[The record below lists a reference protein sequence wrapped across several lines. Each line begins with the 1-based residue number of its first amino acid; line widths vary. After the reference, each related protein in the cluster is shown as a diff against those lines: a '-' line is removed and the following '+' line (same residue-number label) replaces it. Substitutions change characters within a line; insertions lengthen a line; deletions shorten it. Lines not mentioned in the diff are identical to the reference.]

1 MTFIR
6 ACDLTRTELG
16 GLDKSGGAH
25 LCTPRAWISPSILHA
40 LCSSGS
46 SVHFLVCCP
55 TPSGPISML
64 SSIHPLNTSG
74 PPFLLK
80 CSIQL
85 CFYYLLVDSGSK
97 PLSHN
102 LPEVCS
108 SLPFKG
114 LTLLLEEILCFST
127 KINFLC
133 RLQMIIGERIDASS
147 VSPLLLAF
155 LR

>member
-6 ACDLTRTELG
+6 ACDLTWTGLG

-25 LCTPRAWISPSILHA
+25 LCTPKAWISPSILHA

-64 SSIHPLNTSG
+64 SSIHPLNTSS

-102 LPEVCS
+102 LTEVCS
-108 SLPFKG
+108 SLPSKD
-114 LTLLLEEILCFST
+114 LPCFW
-127 KINFLC
+127 KRHF
-133 RLQMIIGERIDASS
+133 
-147 VSPLLLAF
+147 VF
-155 LR
+155 LRKSTFYAGCK